1 MADTRDREEDTTYMS
16 LDKEIPKGKKEV
28 RDSKGDGTLDVPAV
42 GEGSKE
48 APPAATGRSRAGA
61 RGTPVGG
68 KAPMMVYIG
77 PSFPGV
83 RQYTVYNNGL
93 PAVLEERIEKEPAF
107 KSLAIPVEDLAGARK
122 GLATGGSAIRML
134 YQRAE
139 GYLSQERDERS

>member
-28 RDSKGDGTLDVPAV
+28 RDSKGDGTLDVSAV

-48 APPAATGRSRAGA
+48 DPPAAAGKSRAKA
-61 RGTPVGG
+61 QGTPTGE
-68 KAPMMVYIG
+68 KAPVMVYIG

-93 PAVLEERIEKEPAF
+93 PAALEEWIKKDPAF
-107 KSLAIPVEDLAGARK
+107 KSLTIPVEDLAGARK
-122 GLATGGSAIRML
+122 GLATGGSAIRMI

-139 GYLSQERDERS
+139 GYLSQERDEGR